1 MAFEPRISTLWPQL
15 SAGPTC
21 LTFNARPEEL
31 DQPGARHEPDGES
44 LLLSHGV
51 TPDVSRIC
59 LSHARWETM
68 QVTLEELLVPLADK
82 LWKGVRKPNLEE
94 RVIDLVAA
102 SVGKSRL
109 DVFVDL
115 DTCFEVIAA
124 DGADR
129 LERSKL

>member
-1 MAFEPRISTLWPQL
+1 
-15 SAGPTC
+15 
-21 LTFNARPEEL
+21 
-31 DQPGARHEPDGES
+31 
-44 LLLSHGV
+44 
-51 TPDVSRIC
+51 
-59 LSHARWETM
+59 M